1 MRIGIVS
8 GEYPPDVGGVGDQA
22 AHLAAALAAQGHD
35 VQVVTTYRERLA
47 PDPAAAAS
55 GAAGGA
61 QMAATPGP
69 EVLPVVRRWDWRLF
83 ALLPRLARAGPWD
96 VLHLQYQPG
105 AFRLD
110 GTVNLLP
117 AWLRRR
123 QDAPAIVTTFH
134 DLRVPYLFPK
144 AGRLRPLAVRLLARA
159 CDGIVAAEPQDLH
172 RLSAWTSDLAPPPA
186 VRRIPLG
193 NALDVAP
200 PADFDRAAW
209 RARLGLAAD
218 AALAGH
224 FGFVN
229 RTKGVDTLVDAVSRL
244 VDGGRDVS
252 LLMIGDPL
260 GSSDPTNAAYLDA
273 VRQRVAASGLERRVR
288 WTGYCPPADVA
299 GWLRCL
305 DVAVLP
311 FSEGASRRR
320 TSIQAAWA
328 QGVPVLT
335 TTPAAPDAPGSE
347 GLDGAVAVPPGDAPA
362 LAAALGDLLDRPERR
377 AALALAG
384 PRLATAFAWP
394 TVAAATLDL
403 YVAALSRRAATRA
416 VGRAAAPATDAALPD
431 RRRR

>member
-1 MRIGIVS
+1 MRVGIVS

-22 AHLAAALAAQGHD
+22 ARLAAELASGGHD
-35 VQVVTTYRERLA
+35 VQVVTSARNRSA
-47 PDPAAAAS
+47 PIPVAAPT
-55 GAAGGA
+55 GAAGA
-61 QMAATPGP
+61 PPAPRPPGP
-69 EVLPVVRRWDWRLF
+69 AVLPAVRRWDWRLF
-83 ALLPRLARAGPWD
+83 ALLPRLAREGRWD

-105 AFRLD
+105 AFQLD
-110 GTVNLLP
+110 GTINLLP
-117 AWLRRR
+117 GWLRRR
-123 QDAPAIVTTFH
+123 RDAPAIVTTFH

-159 CDGIVAAEPQDLH
+159 CDGIAAAEPGDVRQLD
-172 RLSAWTSDLAPPPA
+172 AWTGDLAPPPA

-200 PADFDRAAW
+200 PAGFDRAAW
-209 RARLGLAAD
+209 RARLGLDAD

-229 RTKGVDTLVDAVSRL
+229 RTKGVDILVEAVRRL
-244 VDGGRDVS
+244 VDGGRDVA

-273 VRQRVAASGLERRVR
+273 VRQRVAAAGLRSRVH

-335 TTPAAPDAPGSE
+335 TVPATPDPGAPGGLE
-347 GLDGAVAVPPGDAPA
+347 GAAVVPPNDAAA

-384 PRLATAFAWP
+384 PRLAAAFAWP
-394 TVAAATLDL
+394 AVAAATLDL
-403 YVAALSRRAATRA
+403 YVAALSRRAASRA
-416 VGRAAAPATDAALPD
+416 AGRAAAPV
-431 RRRR
+431 